1 MQKVAEMTW
10 EWRPIPATSRKIFNH
25 FTIMANGKTAI
36 VIAGPTAAGKTRFA
50 IDVAKH
56 FKTEIISAD
65 SRQCYKELKI
75 GVARPSE
82 KELAEV
88 PHHFIASH
96 SIHDHVTAAS
106 FRDLALQKA
115 SEIFSESDHV
125 VVTGGTGLYLKAFCE
140 GLDEIPAVSDS
151 IREQLRDEYAKQGM
165 KWLQETVSKED
176 PTYFE
181 TGETE
186 NPHRLLR
193 ALEVKRSTGRSITA
207 FQKGNAEKRDFS
219 ILKTL
224 LELPR
229 EKLYERINRR
239 VDAMMEMGLLDEVKG
254 LLPYKDLK
262 ALQTVGYAELFD
274 YLDGKTSLPS
284 AVEEIKKN
292 TRHYA
297 KRQMTWFRKQEYLPL
312 SPAATPQEIEI
323 LINELRPGLPL

>member
-1 MQKVAEMTW
+1 
-10 EWRPIPATSRKIFNH
+10 
-25 FTIMANGKTAI
+25 MANGKTAI

-50 IDVAKH
+50 IDVARH

-96 SIHDHVTAAS
+96 SIHDHVTAAT

-115 SEIFSESDHV
+115 NEIFSGSDHV

-140 GLDEIPAVSDS
+140 GLDEIPEVSET
-151 IREQLRDEYAKQGM
+151 IRQQLRDDYANQGM
-165 KWLQETVSKED
+165 QWLQEAVKKED
-176 PTYFE
+176 PVYYQA
-181 TGETE
+181 GETE

-193 ALEVKRSTGRSITA
+193 ALEVMRTTGRSITE
-207 FQKGNAEKRDFS
+207 FQKGSSEQREFAIVKT
-219 ILKTL
+219 ILD
-224 LELPR
+224 LPR
-229 EKLYERINRR
+229 EKLYERINLR

-254 LLPYKDLK
+254 LQPFKDLK

-274 YLDGKTSLPS
+274 YLDGKTSLPF
-284 AVEEIKKN
+284 AVDEIKKN

-297 KRQMTWFRKQEYLPL
+297 KRQMTWFRKQDYHSITSES
-312 SPAATPQEIEI
+312 SPADISELIE
-323 LINELRPGLPL
+323 NS

>member
-1 MQKVAEMTW
+1 MAKG
-10 EWRPIPATSRKIFNH
+10 KI
-25 FTIMANGKTAI
+25 AI
-36 VIAGPTAAGKTRFA
+36 VIAGPTASGKTRFA

-115 SEIFSESDHV
+115 KEIFSKTDYV

-140 GLDEIPAVSDS
+140 GLDEIPPVSEN
-151 IREQLRDEYAKQGM
+151 IRQQLRDEYAKQGM
-165 KWLQETVSKED
+165 CWLQETIKKED
-176 PTYFE
+176 PVYYQS
-181 TGETE
+181 GETE

-193 ALEVKRSTGRSITA
+193 ALEVVRSTGRSITA
-207 FQKGNAEKRDFS
+207 FQKGNVEQREFD
-219 ILKTL
+219 ILKTMISI
-224 LELPR
+224 PR
-229 EKLYERINRR
+229 ENLYERINSR
-239 VDAMMEMGLLDEVKG
+239 VDMMMEMGLLDEVKS
-254 LLPYKDLK
+254 LQPFKHLK

-274 YLDGKTSLPS
+274 YLDGKISLPF
-284 AVEEIKKN
+284 AVDEIKKN

-297 KRQMTWFRKQEYLPL
+297 KRQMTWFRKENFDAIDVADL
-312 SPAATPQEIEI
+312 SPLEIEKRI
-323 LINELRPGLPL
+323 